1 MENREN
7 EDKKA
12 EALLKAAEDRF
23 WRYYDLNREWEGT
36 VVKHLVIANG
46 GGAAGV
52 LAYLKDSSPAFAQAA
67 LFAFGAGLML
77 AIALV
82 VLTYKNTRTLQW
94 VTAAR
99 MRLVQLRGAKPEI
112 LLEPIKLHERENH
125 WVGFVSLI
133 LFVTGAVCIATA
145 ILSASPANPALKPS
159 GHVAEASKQAAA
171 KARTT
176 SEPKIQTSTL
186 ASISAAQRPNQMKPA
201 QAPHPH

>member
-12 EALLKAAEDRF
+12 ETLLKAAEDRF
-23 WRYYDLNREWEGT
+23 WRYYDLNREWEST

-77 AIALV
+77 AITLV
-82 VLTYKNTRTLQW
+82 VLTYKNTRTLQR

-99 MRLVQLRGAKPEI
+99 MRLVQLRAAKPEI
-112 LLEPIKLHERENH
+112 LREPIKLHERENH

-133 LFVTGAVCIATA
+133 LFVTGSVCIATA
-145 ILSASPANPALKPS
+145 ILSASPANPAPKPS
-159 GHVAEASKQAAA
+159 SRIAEVTKLTAGPVRPA
-171 KARTT
+171 
-176 SEPKIQTSTL
+176 SEPKRL
-186 ASISAAQRPNQMKPA
+186 ASTFASTSAAERPNQTKPA
-201 QAPHPH
+201 QASHPR